1 MGAAVA
7 RPPPDPV
14 ADGEGRPSVPRF
26 GVLAAGQGD
35 EMRERE
41 SPEEDGPIDILGLVG
56 QRMTDRTLSA
66 IGESIPI
73 SDR

>member
-1 MGAAVA
+1 MGRVGAAVA

-41 SPEEDGPIDILGLVG
+41 
-56 QRMTDRTLSA
+56 RARKKMAR
-66 IGESIPI
+66 
-73 SDR
+73 